1 MAPKS
6 PKTKPEPQKK
16 VAKKTA
22 VGLIN
27 SNKVLSWQA
36 PDYYTFEKS
45 PYWSLMVGLIAIV
58 MAAILIYTNNYFPVI
73 IIILAVIVTFQ
84 ISHDKPKSQEFILD
98 EGGAIIR
105 NEYMPY
111 LEIKSFWVAS
121 HGTKSI
127 LYFEPVSRL
136 KAATVIPLGK
146 QSVDEVRNYLL
157 AYLPEKMEYGELLSE
172 KLIRL
177 FKL

>member
-1 MAPKS
+1 MTEKKS
-6 PKTKPEPQKK
+6 TKKPVPKK
-16 VAKKTA
+16 VTA
-22 VGLIN
+22 SRLIN
-27 SNKVLSWQA
+27 SNRVLSWQA

-45 PYWSLMVGLIAIV
+45 PYWSLIVGIIAVV
-58 MAAILIYTNNYFPVI
+58 MAAVLIYTGNYFPVV

-84 ISHDKPKSQEFILD
+84 ISHDKPKTQEFILD

-105 NEYMPY
+105 NEYIPY
-111 LEIKSFWVAS
+111 LELKSFWTAS

-127 LYFEPVSRL
+127 LYFEPISRL
-136 KAATVIPLGK
+136 KSTFVIPLGK

-157 AYLPEKMEYGELLSE
+157 AHLPEKMEYGEMLSE

>member
-1 MAPKS
+1 MAEKKS
-6 PKTKPEPQKK
+6 EKQKAK
-16 VAKKTA
+16 VPTPR
-22 VGLIN
+22 LIN

-45 PYWSLMVGLIAIV
+45 PYWSLIVGIIAVV
-58 MAAILIYTNNYFPVI
+58 MAAVLIYTGNYFPVV

-84 ISHDKPKSQEFILD
+84 ISHEKPKSQEFILD

-105 NEYMPY
+105 NEYIPY
-111 LEIKSFWVAS
+111 LEIKSFWTAT

-127 LYFEPVSRL
+127 LYFEPISRL
-136 KAATVIPLGK
+136 KSTIVIPLNK
-146 QSVDEVRNYLL
+146 QNIDEVRNYLL
-157 AYLPEKMEYGELLSE
+157 AHLPEKMEYGEMLSE